1 MPRYTLQNKT
11 CIICFSGYEKSSATE
26 RYEYKS
32 REKGTREGLEKDI
45 KNLDI
50 LFYSISI
57 QFHFVYEIL
66 NAFQISLTQIL
77 RMS

>member
-1 MPRYTLQNKT
+1 MFCSMLRYALLNKN

-45 KNLDI
+45 KRNLDI
-50 LFYSISI
+50 LFHSISI
-57 QFHFVYEIL
+57 QSHFV
-66 NAFQISLTQIL
+66 AFS
-77 RMS
+77 SHFSSESKW